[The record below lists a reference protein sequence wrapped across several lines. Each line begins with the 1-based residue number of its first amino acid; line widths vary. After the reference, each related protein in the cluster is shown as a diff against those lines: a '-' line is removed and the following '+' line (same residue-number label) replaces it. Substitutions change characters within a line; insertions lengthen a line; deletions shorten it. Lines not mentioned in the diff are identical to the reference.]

1 MEYCNETTGRDLGMC
16 WMTAAEH
23 EAAVPSW
30 QEANGILTW
39 IKNSVDSWT
48 RAVIVPLNLAMARPH
63 HKPGTQGWSVS
74 RKENSLG
81 RVWST
86 SPMRSI

>member
-63 HKPGTQGWSVS
+63 HKPGTQFWAGVCPE
-74 RKENSLG
+74 KETAWEGSG
-81 RVWST
+81 AQVR
-86 SPMRSI
+86 